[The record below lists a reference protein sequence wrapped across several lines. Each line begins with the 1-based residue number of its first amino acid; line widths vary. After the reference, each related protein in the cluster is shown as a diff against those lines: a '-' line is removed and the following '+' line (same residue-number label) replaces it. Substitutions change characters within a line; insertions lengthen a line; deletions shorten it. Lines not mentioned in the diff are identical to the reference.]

1 MRQFILTACVLASL
15 AVASAQITPVT
26 NAAFYPYGP
35 GTADILDGAA
45 DDGTSGAVSLAT
57 PFPFFGNIY
66 NELFV
71 NTNGDI
77 SFGGAVTGFTPT
89 AFPVTNNRVL
99 AVYFTDIKTSN
110 GGRSGYIY
118 RRETTDAAILA
129 RATTDIQT
137 ALPADHG
144 SFEATWVYIATW
156 HEVGIFGAGG
166 AGLNLR
172 NTFQLVLIS
181 DGCKSFTL
189 FNYDQIQFL
198 QGSTNG
204 GSGETGTGP
213 NPAQVGINGGD
224 GIHYSL
230 HPSSRTTDLYN
241 LPTWT
246 DPAVPGPPGRW
257 VQRTDLA
264 LTGDGPALVCPAGF
278 REFGDDLCL
287 KFHVQPLDYSE
298 AIAKCAELAPDGR
311 LFNIRSQAH
320 NEMLIG
326 FLQRFQTRTGRGRG
340 FWIGLTDLGTEGTF
354 KWEDE
359 TPFDTEGYT
368 NWAEGALEER
378 QGGERDCVFMNK
390 EDGWKWNIQKCET
403 RRERNAFICTAP
415 KAPVASDC

>member
-1 MRQFILTACVLASL
+1 MTYKDDGTLVIMATVAEDAGNYICTAANYLGKTEQILKLEIMIFHTLTTL
-15 AVASAQITPVT
+15 RLQITPVT

-35 GTADILDGAA
+35 GTPDVLDGAA
-45 DDGTSGAVSLAT
+45 DDGTSGAV
-57 PFPFFGNIY
+57 
-66 NELFV
+66 

-77 SFGGAVTGFTPT
+77 SFGSAVTGFTPT
-89 AFPVTNNRVL
+89 PFPVTGNRVL
-99 AVYFTDIKTSN
+99 AVYYTDIKTSN

-144 SFEATWVYIATW
+144 SFVATWVYIATW
-156 HEVGIFGAGG
+156 HDVGIYGASGDG
-166 AGLNLR
+166 VNLR
-172 NTFQLVLIS
+172 NTFQLVLIT

-198 QGSTNG
+198 QGSTNDG
-204 GSGETGTGP
+204 NGTTGTGP

-230 HPSSRTTDLYN
+230 HPYSRTEDLYN

-264 LTGDGPALVCPAGF
+264 LTGDGPALVCPTGF
-278 REFGDDLCL
+278 REIGDDLCL
-287 KFHVQPLDYSE
+287 KPHTQPLDYDA
-298 AIAKCAELAPDGR
+298 AIARCAELAPDGR

-326 FLQRFQTRTGRGRG
+326 FLQRFQT
-340 FWIGLTDLGTEGTF
+340 L
-354 KWEDE
+354 
-359 TPFDTEGYT
+359 
-368 NWAEGALEER
+368 
-378 QGGERDCVFMNK
+378 RDCVFMNK
-390 EDGWKWNIQKCET
+390 EDGWQWNIQKCET

-415 KAPVASDC
+415 KAPVPSEC